1 MEILYLHFR
10 KQRVPHDVLV
20 NEKGKGGVNAHF
32 RGSGVNGTHGPGGQA
47 MGYYQGHVATK

>member
-47 MGYYQGHVATK
+47 MDYYQGHVATK